1 MPFAEVRHGASAGL
15 PGPANSCPDAT
26 SDVDIDVHD
35 SAPRSVSLVLQP
47 GMLTLAELGLGVVC
61 ERVQPPSIMG
71 GCVD

>member
-1 MPFAEVRHGASAGL
+1 MRSTTKPFFAA
-15 PGPANSCPDAT
+15 DAPHLRT
-26 SDVDIDVHD
+26 TQ
-35 SAPRSVSLVLQP
+35 RYVSLTWTFSPQLVLQP